1 MSPASTHLNLKL
13 RCELSCDEVEAL
25 LPLIADGGAA
35 GAPEQNNDPALFA
48 HLATCDRCQASLA
61 AYDLIDVALVQSV
74 TVKPASVRVL
84 RPRWARPAPLAAAL
98 AATLMLSG
106 GWLTLGTTT
115 RPSPP
120 TVAARSMPIPGPVTV
135 AAASPPTIDIEIVTM
150 PGSTAAHPHY
160 LIRRGEQVMLV
171 SPPSIQ
177 AEAPSSARQASYSP
191 NRY

>member
-1 MSPASTHLNLKL
+1 MSPAPAHL

-25 LPLIADGGAA
+25 LPLLADGVAD
-35 GAPEQNNDPALFA
+35 GAPDQTCDPALFA
-48 HLATCDRCQASLA
+48 HLATCDRCQDSLA
-61 AYDLIDVALVQSV
+61 AYDLVDVALVQSV
-74 TVKPASVRVL
+74 TVKPANVRVL
-84 RPRWARPAPLAAAL
+84 RPRWARPATLAAAV

-106 GWLTLGTTT
+106 GWLTLASTT

-120 TVAARSMPIPGPVTV
+120 MVAARSIPVSGTVPVTV
-135 AAASPPTIDIEIVTM
+135 ASPPSIEIEVVTM

-171 SPPSIQ
+171 SPQTTQ
-177 AEAPSSARQASYSP
+177 ADAPSEARQASYSR